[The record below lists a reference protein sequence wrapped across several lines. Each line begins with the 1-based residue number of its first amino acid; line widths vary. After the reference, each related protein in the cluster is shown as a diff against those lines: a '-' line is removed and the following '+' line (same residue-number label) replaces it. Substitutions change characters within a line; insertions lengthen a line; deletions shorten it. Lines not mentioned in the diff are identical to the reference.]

1 MEKPSTSQKV
11 LAWSV
16 HAFTASG
23 IIFAFLAILAVQA
36 QEYVQVFVYL
46 AITFFIDGID
56 GTFAR
61 AAKVQEVLP
70 NFSGDSIDHVIDFTT
85 YAIIPAY
92 FLYESN
98 LLPENL
104 AFFGICVVLLTSC
117 YYYGKSTYVTHD
129 LHFEG
134 FPVLWN
140 FVAFYLFFIF
150 DFAPMTNFISILI
163 IGVLHFVP
171 WKYPYPSRTKEL
183 RLPTFLIFGITGIAS
198 LYALFLYPEKPFWVE
213 IVGYI
218 SVTYLFGVAI
228 YKTYFWRGWEDS
240 PS

>member
-1 MEKPSTSQKV
+1 MENHSILRKA

-36 QEYVQVFVYL
+36 HDYVNVFIYL
-46 AITFFIDGID
+46 TIALFIDGID

-61 AAKVQEVLP
+61 MAKVQEVLP
-70 NFSGDSIDHVIDFTT
+70 NFSGDSVDHVIDFTT

-92 FLYESN
+92 FLYEAQ
-98 LLPENL
+98 LMPPNL
-104 AFFGICVVLLTSC
+104 ALFGVFVLLLASC
-117 YYYGKSTYVTHD
+117 FYYGKLTYVTSD

-140 FVAFYLFFIF
+140 FVAFYMFFFF
-150 DFAPMTNFISILI
+150 DFSQMVNFII
-163 IGVLHFVP
+163 IMIVAVLHFVP

-183 RLPTFLIFGITGIAS
+183 RIPTFIIFGFILAAAIYVLRYYPSKPLWIDIVGYVSMIYFFGIT
-198 LYALFLYPEKPFWVE
+198 
-213 IVGYI
+213 
-218 SVTYLFGVAI
+218 I
-228 YKTYFWRGWEDS
+228 YKTYFWKGWS
-240 PS
+240 

>member
-1 MEKPSTSQKV
+1 MKKPSTFRKA

-36 QEYVQVFVYL
+36 HEYVHVFLYL
-46 AITFFIDGID
+46 AIAFLIDGID

-61 AAKVQEVLP
+61 AVKVQEVLP

-85 YAIIPAY
+85 YAVIPAY
-92 FLYESN
+92 FLYEAE
-98 LLPENL
+98 LLPPNL
-104 AFFGICVVLLTSC
+104 AFLGICVLLLTSC
-117 YYYGKSTYVTHD
+117 YYYGKLTYVTHD

-140 FVAFYLFFIF
+140 FVAFYLFFLF
-150 DFAPMTNFISILI
+150 DFSQTTNFII
-163 IGVLHFVP
+163 IIIVGVLHFVP

-183 RLPTFLIFGITGIAS
+183 RLPTFVVFGLTGIAM
-198 LYALFLYPEKPFWVE
+198 LYALFLYPQKPFWVDLTGYLSVLYFFG
-213 IVGYI
+213 IV
-218 SVTYLFGVAI
+218 I
-228 YKTYFWRGWEDS
+228 YKTYFWKGWEVQ
-240 PS
+240 